1 MSAIAFPMVVYQPR
15 PTTEAFLASQCQRFH
30 EILFEKSMRLI
41 LNPTLT
47 LRLDQ
52 VAISIN
58 QLATFQSKSVTSSGN
73 INFLYSVPIENL
85 KASKI
90 AFETAL
96 ETILLRSLS
105 LPIVPPSKQSLIS
118 RLQAKLDLGF
128 TIAPEY
134 RDALN
139 YEMKDTDGMEKR
151 LARKTVPVKDITGGV
166 KRVAE
171 LFDELYSGVALSAS
185 LSHSSPDIKL
195 HNNGG
200 DIKRYNNCG
209 DICSSDD
216 NLEFDFAEE
225 VD

>member
-1 MSAIAFPMVVYQPR
+1 MSAVAFPMVVYQPR

-30 EILFEKSMRLI
+30 EILFEKSMRLT
-41 LNPTLT
+41 PSLT

-52 VAISIN
+52 LTISIS
-58 QLATFQSKSVTSSGN
+58 QWATFQSKSVTPSGN

-96 ETILLRSLS
+96 EIILFRSLS
-105 LPIVPPSKQSLIS
+105 LPIAPPSKQSLIS
-118 RLQAKLDLGF
+118 RIQAKLDLGF

-134 RDALN
+134 RDAAQKN
-139 YEMKDTDGMEKR
+139 
-151 LARKTVPVKDITGGV
+151 VSVKNFTGGV

-171 LFDELYSGVALSAS
+171 LLDELYSGVALSAS
-185 LSHSSPDIKL
+185 LSHSRPNIKL

-200 DIKRYNNCG
+200 DIKLYNSCE
-209 DICSSDD
+209 D
-216 NLEFDFAEE
+216 NDLEFEFEE
-225 VD
+225 ID